1 MKEGAIIHLVLTRS
15 CDLVEPHVPL
25 RSARQK
31 GVNSNATLYLDLPCK
46 SQGQAPA
53 PFHGYPKEAI
63 RYFLPTF
70 FNIHPTAK
78 QTAVRRCRSRLSERR
93 EVVFGIRPENKKLQL
108 QDSGGHGKGHPAA
121 LPCAAVVR
129 RPADTM
135 ERCGKGRRT
144 MERTACTGHHHGT
157 AKRIAEIRI

>member
-31 GVNSNATLYLDLPCK
+31 GVNSNATLYLDLQCK

-53 PFHGYPKEAI
+53 PFHGYPKEVI

-70 FNIHPTAK
+70 FNIHPEAQ
-78 QTAVRRCRSRLSERR
+78 QTAVCRCGSRLSERR
-93 EVVFGIRPENKKLQL
+93 TAVFGIRLENKELQL
-108 QDSGGHGKGHPAA
+108 
-121 LPCAAVVR
+121 
-129 RPADTM
+129 
-135 ERCGKGRRT
+135 
-144 MERTACTGHHHGT
+144 
-157 AKRIAEIRI
+157 